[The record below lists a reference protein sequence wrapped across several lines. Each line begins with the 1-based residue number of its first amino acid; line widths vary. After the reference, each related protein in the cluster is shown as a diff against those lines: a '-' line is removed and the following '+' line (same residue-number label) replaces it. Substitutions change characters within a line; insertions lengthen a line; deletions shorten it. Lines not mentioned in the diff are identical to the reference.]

1 MRRDII
7 TMIWKEW
14 TEVLLQG
21 GSRGRY
27 WPFLFI
33 LIVGVI
39 LPLQAG
45 TIWIDTP
52 AGLILGLWL
61 PLLLVN
67 NLIAD
72 SFAGERERHTLETLL
87 ASRLSDLAILLGKIL
102 ASALYA
108 WGMTIIVML
117 VILVTV
123 NIQSWQGAIRL
134 YTIEVIVGAPILAF
148 ISALFSTL
156 VGVHIS
162 LRASSVRQAQQTLG
176 LAVMLLVFIPSIGI
190 NLIPAEWMESI
201 GQWLMGLNVLQG
213 ALTLGIIVFALDL
226 FLFLVARSRF
236 QRSELILD

>member
-1 MRRDII
+1 MNRDILTI
-7 TMIWKEW
+7 IWKEW

-21 GSRGRY
+21 GLRGRY
-27 WPFLFI
+27 WPLLFV

-39 LPLQAG
+39 LPLQGG
-45 TIWIDTP
+45 TIWVDTP
-52 AGLILGLWL
+52 AGLILGIWL

-108 WGMTIIVML
+108 WGMTIVVML
-117 VILVTV
+117 VILITV
-123 NIQSWQGAIRL
+123 NVRSWQGEILL
-134 YTIEVIVGAPILAF
+134 YPIEVLLGSPILAF
-148 ISALFSTL
+148 LSALFSTL
-156 VGVHIS
+156 VGVLIS

-176 LAVMLLVFIPSIGI
+176 LAVMLLVFVPSIGI
-190 NLIPAEWMESI
+190 NLIPAAWMNSI
-201 GQWLMGLNVLQG
+201 GRWLADLNVFQG
-213 ALTLGIIVFALDL
+213 ALTLGIIVLTLDL
-226 FLFLVARSRF
+226 FLFLLARKRF

>member
-1 MRRDII
+1 MRRDILTI
-7 TMIWKEW
+7 IWKEW

-27 WPFLFI
+27 WPFLFV

-39 LPLQAG
+39 LPLQGG
-45 TIWIDTP
+45 TIWVDTP
-52 AGLILGLWL
+52 AGLILGIWL

-102 ASALYA
+102 ASAIYA

-123 NIQSWQGAIRL
+123 NVRDWQGIIRL
-134 YTIEVIVGAPILAF
+134 YPIEVILGAPILAF
-148 ISALFSTL
+148 LSALFSTL
-156 VGVHIS
+156 VGVLIS

-176 LAVMLLVFIPSIGI
+176 LAVMLLVFVPSIGI
-190 NLIPAEWMESI
+190 NLIPAAWMDNI
-201 GQWLMGLNVLQG
+201 GRWLMELDVLQG
-213 ALTLGIIVFALDL
+213 ALTLGIVVFALDF
-226 FLFLVARSRF
+226 FLLLIARKRF